1 MKTFLRTGTAAL
13 ILVLA
18 ACAGTSSL
26 DMGVLNGAEIN
37 NFRAPEAE
45 VLSTGQPTADQLRV
59 MASAGVKHIINLRGL
74 GEDAGFNEQAM
85 VESLGMT
92 YHNIPVSVGDG
103 GLNADNAQ
111 SLQSLLADFEGD
123 GVVVHCATGNR
134 VGALISISEYAD
146 SNNIDNA
153 ITEGARWGMTS
164 ERLQSV
170 VRASL
175 SGN

>member
-74 GEDAGFNEQAM
+74 GEDC
-85 VESLGMT
+85 
-92 YHNIPVSVGDG
+92 
-103 GLNADNAQ
+103 
-111 SLQSLLADFEGD
+111 LLYTSPSPRD
-123 GVVVHCATGNR
+123 AT
-134 VGALISISEYAD
+134 
-146 SNNIDNA
+146 
-153 ITEGARWGMTS
+153 
-164 ERLQSV
+164 
-170 VRASL
+170 L
-175 SGN
+175 SRMPSSA